1 MKNLKISSLVI
12 YSLASLFIFVATTAN
27 AADVIDPKALDGQI
41 FSLSKKKENA
51 FDAPSATYVLSSEEI
66 RRSGAT
72 SIPEALRSVP
82 GLHVARIDGHKWAI
96 STRGSNGQFSNKLL
110 LMIDGRIIYSAIF
123 SGSFWDIQDYV
134 MEDIDRIEVVRGPGG
149 TIWGA
154 NAVNGIINVITKNAA
169 QTQGA
174 YVSQIIGTQDKLIT
188 EVRYGGETASK
199 DSYRLYAKTGSRG
212 ALDKYNTKTSNGDE
226 SRQDRAG
233 FRYDVTSIKD
243 NTVSVHGDAYSGTA
257 QNYFNSPVLTNPNR
271 NDKDSR
277 GGNIVLNWDKKLSAK
292 SNFTLNTYFDYD
304 QFSIPILQRSSRTY
318 DIDFQHFYNFSKQNQ
333 FIWGVGY
340 RRVDDDIEESPIAS
354 GVLPFNYTPDN
365 MSSYVYNGFIQEKI
379 GLIADELYLTIGSK
393 FINNNFTGF
402 EYMPNAKLAY
412 YPSRNQTLWA
422 SVARAVRT
430 PTRNDDSLS
439 ILGGSQQGS
448 TTYNSEDVIAY
459 EAGYRVKPTSKTS
472 IDIATFFNQYNSL
485 RTFERTSPGKYSIA
499 NNGFGESYGFE
510 ISGKWQV
517 NESWK
522 LEASYDYLKADLH
535 IDSFSTDSTSS
546 NSSQLA
552 EGQNPQ
558 SNFKLKSFYNITSK
572 LEFDNMLY
580 YVSGLPLSGTTTNN
594 ATTGRLTAGPGMP
607 SYFRFDTR
615 LGYLVTKNVDLSVG
629 IQNLFNQVHSEFRAA
644 TFNNRTEIGRAIY
657 AKMVWQY

>member
-1 MKNLKISSLVI
+1 MKITSLATSLVTSCFI
-12 YSLASLFIFVATTAN
+12 LVASSAS
-27 AADVIDPKALDGQI
+27 AADVIDSKAFDSQI

-72 SIPEALRSVP
+72 SIPESLRLVP
-82 GLHVARIDGHKWAI
+82 GLQVARIDGNKWAI
-96 STRGSNGQFSNKLL
+96 SARGFNGQFSNKLL
-110 LMIDGRIIYSAIF
+110 VMIDGRIIYTPVF
-123 SGSFWDIQDYV
+123 SGVLWDVQDYV
-134 MEDIDRIEVVRGPGG
+134 MEDIDRIEVVKGPGG

-154 NAVNGIINVITKNAA
+154 NAVNGVINIITKNAA

-174 YVSQIIGTQDKLIT
+174 YVSQIIGNQDKSIT

-199 DSYRLYAKTGSRG
+199 DSYRLYAKRISRG
-212 ALDKYNTKTSNGDE
+212 ALDKYNTKTSNDDTNNQE
-226 SRQDRAG
+226 RAG
-233 FRYDVTSIKD
+233 FRYDITSIKD
-243 NTVSVHGDAYSGTA
+243 STISLHGDAYSGTA
-257 QNYFNSPVLTNPNR
+257 QNYFSNTTLNNPNR

-304 QFSIPILQRSSRTY
+304 QFHIPILQRSARTY

-333 FIWGVGY
+333 FIWGLGY
-340 RRVDDDIEESPIAS
+340 RRVDDDIEESKIVT
-354 GVLPFNYTPDN
+354 GGLTPFNYTPDN
-365 MSSYVYNGFIQEKI
+365 MNSYVYSGFIQDKI

-422 SVARAVRT
+422 SVSRAVRT
-430 PTRNDDSLS
+430 PTRNDDGLT
-439 ILGGSQQGS
+439 LMGGAQQGS
-448 TTYNSEDVIAY
+448 TSYHSEDLIAY
-459 EAGYRVKPTSKTS
+459 EVGYRVKPTSKTS
-472 IDIATFFNQYNSL
+472 IDISTFFNRYNSL
-485 RTFERTSPGKYSIA
+485 RTFEKTSPGKYTIA

-510 ISGKWQV
+510 VSTKWQV

-522 LEASYDYLKADLH
+522 LEASYDYMKTDLH
-535 IDSFSTDSTSS
+535 IEGFSTDSTSS
-546 NSSQLA
+546 SSLQLL
-552 EGQNPQ
+552 EGQTPQ
-558 SNFKLKSFYNITSK
+558 SNFKLKSFYNITPK
-572 LEFDNMLY
+572 LEFDNILY
-580 YVSGLPLSGTTTNN
+580 YVSGMPLSGVTSNN
-594 ATTGRLTAGPGMP
+594 ATTGRLTAASGMP

-615 LGYLVTKNVDLSVG
+615 LGYLPTKHLDLSVG

-644 TFNNRTEIGRAIY
+644 TFNNRTEIGRTIY
-657 AKMVWQY
+657 AKVVWQY